1 MLMQVSIDYN
11 NMNYN
16 AIYWRLL
23 TKIKLYLHYLFS
35 ETDMF
40 TYINQINTQNIIR
53 VLASTILCPNKKI
66 YKNFCVN

>member
-1 MLMQVSIDYN
+1 MQVSIDYN
-11 NMNYN
+11 NMNHN

-23 TKIKLYLHYLFS
+23 TKIKLYLHYLFC

-53 VLASTILCPNKKI
+53 VLASTILCPNK
-66 YKNFCVN
+66 NLCVN